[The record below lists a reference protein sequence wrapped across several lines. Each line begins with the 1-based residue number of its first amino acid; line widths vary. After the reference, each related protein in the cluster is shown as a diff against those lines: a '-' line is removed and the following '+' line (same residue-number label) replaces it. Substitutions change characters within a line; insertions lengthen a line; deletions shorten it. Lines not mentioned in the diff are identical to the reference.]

1 MNSFRAFKHR
11 NFKLFFYGQSVSLLG
26 TWIQKTAVVWLV
38 YRLTGSALL
47 LGVVTFVSLIPT
59 LILSPYAGS
68 YIDRHDGFK
77 VMKNTQIA
85 SLLQAGALAFIVY
98 FGFYNVAAIIFLSL
112 VQGIINAFD
121 VICRQSL
128 MVKMVGDKAD
138 LPNAI
143 AMNSTMS
150 NMARVVGPAFAG
162 VMLTTLGE
170 DFCFVSNFLSYLP
183 VLFCLYKMKIDP
195 SENNLPVNNILDDL
209 KAGFKYITSDKEMI
223 GLIMLLSASSLLVA
237 PFTTL
242 MPVFAKDLFHGNA
255 GTFSLFESAIGV
267 GSVIS
272 AIYMAQLTA
281 INKLIKVTIVS
292 SVIFGVGIIIIGV
305 AGNISF
311 ALLGMVVGGCGMMAQ
326 SSSINTYI
334 QTHAKPEMRSRA
346 IGYYVMA
353 YLGISPIGSLMI
365 GGMAEWM
372 KPREIVAM
380 EGIIGLLVVAAY
392 LFYRK
397 RLKESRATR
406 RQFYKVIKLAN

>member
-1 MNSFRAFKHR
+1 MNTFRAFKHR

-77 VMKNTQIA
+77 VMKNTQKA
-85 SLLQAGALAFIVY
+85 SLLQAGALASIVY
-98 FGFYNVAAIIFLSL
+98 FGFYNVSAIIFLSL
-112 VQGIINAFD
+112 VQGVINAFD
-121 VICRQSL
+121 VICRQSM
-128 MVKMVGDKAD
+128 MVKMVDDKSD

-183 VLFCLYKMKIDP
+183 VLFCLYQMKIGRN
-195 SENNLPVNNILDDL
+195 ENNLPVNNIMDDL

-292 SVIFGVGIIIIGV
+292 SLIFGVGIILIGG

-311 ALLGMVVGGCGMMAQ
+311 ALLGMVVSGCGMMAQ

-334 QTHAKPEMRSRA
+334 QTHARPEMRSRA

-365 GGMAEWM
+365 GVLAEYM
-372 KPREIVAM
+372 KPRELVAM
-380 EGIIGLLVVAAY
+380 EGVIGLLIVAAY

-397 RLKESRATR
+397 RLKESHTTR
-406 RQFYKVIKLAN
+406 RPFYKVMELAN